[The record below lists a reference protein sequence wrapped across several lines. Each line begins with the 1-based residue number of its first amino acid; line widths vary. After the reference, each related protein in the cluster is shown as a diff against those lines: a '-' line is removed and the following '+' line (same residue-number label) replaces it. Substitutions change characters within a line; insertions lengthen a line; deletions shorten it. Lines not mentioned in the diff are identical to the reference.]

1 MHSDGSLGEFAKK
14 IITAVPADLTTEVA
28 KDFARNIPKFPEES
42 IYIYSFIEGRL
53 IYAHGWEDVL
63 GYSDSE
69 INLRLIMSST
79 SPEYSA
85 FVRDLND
92 EALIFLQSEREELEK
107 YSFIIEVLKLHKN
120 GSSVPLIE
128 RIGVLK
134 AINGQIAEVIGRFQ
148 INRNL
153 RLSKIMHYQAYGP
166 EKSEFEEKLRKGLFQ
181 HKSITLKE
189 KEALALVSKGY
200 TFKEIASELNVS
212 QSAIE
217 KRILPLYQ
225 KFEVKSLTHLI
236 TFAFENNILG

>member
-1 MHSDGSLGEFAKK
+1 MQYEGSLGEFARK
-14 IITAVPADLTTEVA
+14 IITNVPADLTTEVA
-28 KDFARNIPKFPEES
+28 MGFANSIPKFPEEA
-42 IYIYSFIEGRL
+42 IYIYSFAESRL
-53 IYAHGWEDVL
+53 IYANGWEDVL
-63 GYSDSE
+63 GYSDHE
-69 INLRLIMSST
+69 VNLQLIMSLT

-92 EALIFLQSEREELEK
+92 EALIFLQSQREELEK
-107 YSFIIEVLKLHKN
+107 YSFIIEVTKLHKN
-120 GSSVPLIE
+120 GSHVPMIE

-134 AINGQIAEVIGRFQ
+134 AKNGMVMEVIGRFQ

-153 RLSKIMHYQAYGP
+153 RLGKIMHYQAYGP
-166 EKSEFEEKLRKGLFQ
+166 EKSKFEEKLQKGLFK
-181 HKSITLKE
+181 HKAITLKE
-189 KEALALVSKGY
+189 KEALVLVAKGY
-200 TFKEIASELNVS
+200 TFKEIASELKVS